1 MRIRTKLL
9 AAVAVP
15 LVLLVAQVAA
25 VSVFIRELQSA
36 VTFIGEAHRVIEA
49 DFGAL
54 ELVGALREEV
64 KRLPSRYVSA
74 PANAAAEVNPMQAL
88 WDQLTSRVDL
98 IEASGVA
105 LAIEPHVL
113 EAVRQAFGKA
123 SEQYERTEEVADS
136 AANLD
141 TLIERAVFVDKA
153 LAELAEAL
161 QVLAVELRKQLQ
173 AAVDREREIHNRPV
187 IAGIAIG
194 GLALLLLMAFAWRY
208 VRHLVGPIRALEEGA
223 TRIGRGDLTSRIDVR
238 TGDELQ
244 SLAEHFNQMAGQL
257 QESP

>member
-123 SEQYERTEEVADS
+123 SEQYERTEEVADGATDLRHS
-136 AANLD
+136 DRAGSLRRQGAGRAGRGIAGARRRAA
-141 TLIERAVFVDKA
+141 
-153 LAELAEAL
+153 
-161 QVLAVELRKQLQ
+161 Q
-173 AAVDREREIHNRPV
+173 AASGGGRPGARDSQSAGHRRYRDRRARSVAAHGFR
-187 IAGIAIG
+187 
-194 GLALLLLMAFAWRY
+194 LAL
-208 VRHLVGPIRALEEGA
+208 RAQSGRSDPRACRRAPPGSAGA
-223 TRIGRGDLTSRIDVR
+223 T
-238 TGDELQ
+238 
-244 SLAEHFNQMAGQL
+244 
-257 QESP
+257 